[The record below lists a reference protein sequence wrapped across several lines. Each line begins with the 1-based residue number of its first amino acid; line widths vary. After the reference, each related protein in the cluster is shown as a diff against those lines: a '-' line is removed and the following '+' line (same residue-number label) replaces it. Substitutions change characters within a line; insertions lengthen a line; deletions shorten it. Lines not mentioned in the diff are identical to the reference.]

1 MVAPQYTA
9 LAAELAAIRHASDDP
24 RALSRAHPVKGD
36 PFRDFA
42 GFATSTLNL
51 ETRLRLR
58 QGVTAEAVERVR
70 TIELDMFAA
79 NWRGTLEE
87 ALRVIQLLSND
98 AVLTVRELLTAFPTP
113 RRRHVQMSL
122 VWMAKQG
129 FLDWL

>member
-1 MVAPQYTA
+1 
-9 LAAELAAIRHASDDP
+9 
-24 RALSRAHPVKGD
+24 
-36 PFRDFA
+36 
-42 GFATSTLNL
+42 
-51 ETRLRLR
+51 
-58 QGVTAEAVERVR
+58 
-70 TIELDMFAA
+70 MFAA

-98 AVLTVRELLTAFPTP
+98 AMLTVRELLIAFPTP